1 MYMWMVESWLRT
13 NVYSEYLV
21 FGIFFF
27 LFILAHKRVTNTHSV
42 SGLHKYKHNGFN
54 VDFRLRENER
64 IPRQSA
70 IIFDFIATVNPIA
83 RACIFFTFYILSIG
97 HEFGTEFFIMLVYI
111 FFFHLLLF
119 VSFDRAQR
127 NVSKYGN
134 LQMFQTTHGP
144 FTVAPNKYRT
154 ENYFVFLAFE
164 MRLMMNGPAN
174 KKKMNK
180 EREIEKKNKQLM
192 KSNRINNHF
201 CLTFLNAIRC
211 GKEQYWI

>member
-1 MYMWMVESWLRT
+1 MRIGNIYLSHCFLFFFISVLRVSAAVCEIEFR
-13 NVYSEYLV
+13 NNRKARIHVNRKNSYVHVNGWIVIKNKCLQWI
-21 FGIFFF
+21 FGVWYFFF

-144 FTVAPNKYRT
+144 FTMAPNK
-154 ENYFVFLAFE
+154 
-164 MRLMMNGPAN
+164 
-174 KKKMNK
+174 
-180 EREIEKKNKQLM
+180 
-192 KSNRINNHF
+192 
-201 CLTFLNAIRC
+201 
-211 GKEQYWI
+211 